1 MKKSLFITIAIL
13 VIVSILCFTAFADS
27 EQIDIDLSSST
38 SATHDVSA
46 TIDSLESIY
55 CITVE
60 FGDMIFSYS
69 STWNPVTLQ
78 YENVTWE
85 TEDNK
90 IIITNKSNVSVK
102 IAFGYTEETDFDD
115 ISAYFVKEDNL
126 DNWQQDKTNSTYG
139 IGTKY
144 SMAEYDSQNGANTL
158 SAYLNLEGNTNALES
173 GKLTKIG
180 TVTVTA
186 YAAE

>member
-1 MKKSLFITIAIL
+1 MKKKILLAVAMIAIISL
-13 VIVSILCFTAFADS
+13 VCFAAFA
-27 EQIDIDLSSST
+27 EDISSIETGSNST
-38 SATHDVSA
+38 TADVKAS
-46 TIDSLESIY
+46 IDSVTPIY
-55 CITVE
+55 CVTVDFDTFE
-60 FGDMIFSYS
+60 FSYS
-69 STWNPVTLQ
+69 STWNPETLQ
-78 YENVTWE
+78 YEDVTWE